1 MMIIF
6 VGMIALL
13 VHVHI
18 RLVNHRYTN
27 DYIIFTVDIVIFLLL
42 FNGGLNQ
49 ILKTGWLGVG
59 IKFLSR
65 ATFRHVNTLIT
76 H

>member
-42 FNGGLNQ
+42 LLLN
-49 ILKTGWLGVG
+49 I
-59 IKFLSR
+59 
-65 ATFRHVNTLIT
+65 
-76 H
+76 